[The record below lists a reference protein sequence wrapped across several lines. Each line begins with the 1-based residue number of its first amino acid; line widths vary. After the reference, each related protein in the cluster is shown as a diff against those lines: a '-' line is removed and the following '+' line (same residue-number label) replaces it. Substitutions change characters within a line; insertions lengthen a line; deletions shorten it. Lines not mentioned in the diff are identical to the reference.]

1 MNSSFIIFLTAKR
14 NCPSEAMQNVPFD
27 SIGKRPFIDLDIV
40 TEVCSFG
47 QKQLA
52 VKWNDCHYHVW
63 HFSSVFALN
72 VSQHQTPTKLAEM
85 LKTNFPS
92 YFSGTCKCMGTL
104 NEFSIWG
111 GSKWQMSA
119 VPKFE
124 LNLQI
129 CAARRERSTSHQFE
143 AGSAWLYL
151 IKYGARSF
159 SKLWLPF

>member
-1 MNSSFIIFLTAKR
+1 MKSSFITCLTAKR
-14 NCPSEAMQNVPFD
+14 NCPSEAMQNIPFD

-72 VSQHQTPTKLAEM
+72 VSQHKTPTNLAKM
-85 LKTNFPS
+85 PKTY

-111 GSKWQMSA
+111 GSKWQMNA

-129 CAARRERSTSHQFE
+129 CAARRENH
-143 AGSAWLYL
+143 
-151 IKYGARSF
+151 F
-159 SKLWLPF
+159 SPIWS